1 LALLTMHA
9 IESTLELLGYNQHR
23 DFHVH
28 GVPHVAAIDFANTST
43 GQATTAT
50 DDKCVQPVAGAG
62 NLTPSDLAGHVKG
75 DYGSEGWGFESL
87 RARSVL
93 RRKLDAL
100 EMSGAF
106 GIPDKPAAQRPAA
119 AF

>member
-1 LALLTMHA
+1 MPLAPGLTRA
-9 IESTLELLGYNQHR
+9 DLSR
-23 DFHVH
+23 HVE
-28 GVPHVAAIDFANTST
+28 
-43 GQATTAT
+43 
-50 DDKCVQPVAGAG
+50 
-62 NLTPSDLAGHVKG
+62 G